1 MKNEHMY
8 KKLKYELTL
17 NCLYNTNKY
26 HKPYIQT
33 ILHICK
39 YFNVDFNSQRCS
51 AITDFVYV
59 FSMRLRFETH
69 YLFLNDKMLIDYA
82 NAHHISIY
90 DIEEHKIINSV
101 QYTTNRYS

>member
-8 KKLKYELTL
+8 KKLKHELTL
-17 NCLYNTNKY
+17 NYLYNTNKY
-26 HKPYIQT
+26 HRPHIQT

-39 YFNVDFNSQRCS
+39 YFNVDFNSKWCNT
-51 AITDFVYV
+51 ITDFGYV

-101 QYTTNRYS
+101 